1 MSFRT
6 ILGKLNNK
14 YVYATLAFVIF
25 FLFFDSNNAI
35 DQIRQSKILNDK
47 KAQVEYY
54 VNENHKDSILLEQLK
69 TDTALMEKVAREQ
82 YKMKRDNEVIYLIET
97 QE

>member
-1 MSFRT
+1 MTFRKK
-6 ILGKLNNK
+6 LSKLNNK
-14 YVYATLAFVIF
+14 YVYATLVFAII
-25 FLFFDSNNAI
+25 FLFFDEYNFI
-35 DQIRQSKILNDK
+35 DQRRLDKILKDK

-54 VNENHKDSILLEQLK
+54 ENENKKDAELLERLK
-69 TDTALMEKVAREQ
+69 TDTSLMEQVAREQ

>member
-1 MSFRT
+1 MTFRK
-6 ILGKLNNK
+6 ILSKLNNK
-14 YVYATLAFVIF
+14 YVYATLVFAII
-25 FLFFDSNNAI
+25 FLFFDEYNFI
-35 DQIRQSKILNDK
+35 DQRRLDSILKDK

-54 VNENHKDSILLEQLK
+54 ENENKKDAELLERLK
-69 TDTALMEKVAREQ
+69 TDTSLMEQVAREQ

>member
-1 MSFRT
+1 MTFRK
-6 ILGKLNNK
+6 ILSKLNNK
-14 YVYATLAFVIF
+14 YVYATLVFAII
-25 FLFFDSNNAI
+25 FLFFDEYNFI
-35 DQIRQSKILNDK
+35 DQRRLDSILKDK

-54 VNENHKDSILLEQLK
+54 ENENRKDAELLERLK
-69 TDTALMEKVAREQ
+69 TDTSLMEQIAREQ

>member
-1 MSFRT
+1 MTFRK
-6 ILGKLNNK
+6 ILSKLNNK
-14 YVYATLAFVIF
+14 YVYATLVFAII
-25 FLFFDSNNAI
+25 FLFFDEYNFI
-35 DQIRQSKILNDK
+35 DQRRLDKILKDK

-54 VNENHKDSILLEQLK
+54 ENENKKDAELLERLK
-69 TDTALMEKVAREQ
+69 TDTSLMEQVAREQ

>member
-1 MSFRT
+1 MTFRK
-6 ILGKLNNK
+6 IISKLNNK
-14 YVYATLAFVIF
+14 YVYATLVFAII
-25 FLFFDSNNAI
+25 FLFFDEYNFI
-35 DQIRQSKILNDK
+35 DQRRLDKILKDK

-54 VNENHKDSILLEQLK
+54 ENENKKDAELLERLK
-69 TDTALMEKVAREQ
+69 TDTSLMEQVAREQ

>member
-1 MSFRT
+1 MTFRK
-6 ILGKLNNK
+6 ILSKLNNK
-14 YVYATLAFVIF
+14 YVYATLVFAII
-25 FLFFDSNNAI
+25 FLFFDEYNFI
-35 DQIRQSKILNDK
+35 DQRRLDNILKDK

-54 VNENHKDSILLEQLK
+54 ENENRKDAELLERLK
-69 TDTALMEKVAREQ
+69 TDTSLMEQVAREQ

>member
-1 MSFRT
+1 MNFRKV
-6 ILGKLNNK
+6 LSKLNNK
-14 YVYATLAFVIF
+14 YFYVTLVFVIF
-25 FLFFDSNNAI
+25 FLFLDEYNLI
-35 DQIRQSKILNDK
+35 DQHRQHKILRDK

-54 VNENHKDSILLEQLK
+54 EEENKKDAEFLERLK
-69 TDTALMEKVAREQ
+69 TDTALMEQVAREQ